1 MRSPAHHRRGGL
13 RSIAA
18 GLLIALAAP
27 PLGLAPILAWFAMG
41 LGEFSLPNVPLISIL
56 PDSYF
61 IGGIQAVLA
70 GIVVAWGIY
79 RQGWVS
85 LAAWMALTI
94 MLGLAPVI
102 LLIAFGERPTG
113 LFYMSHFNA
122 ACYLMAAAF
131 FASLVLR
138 VLVIVL
144 GLMRRPAA
152 AGTGI

>member
-1 MRSPAHHRRGGL
+1 L

-27 PLGLAPILAWFAMG
+27 PLGLALILAWFAMG
-41 LGEFSLPNVPLISIL
+41 QGEFSLPNVPLISVL

-70 GIVVAWGIY
+70 GILIAWGIY
-79 RQGWVS
+79 RQEWVS

-94 MLGLAPVI
+94 ILGLAPVI

-122 ACYLMAAAF
+122 ACYLMAAAL

-138 VLVIVL
+138 VLIIVL

-152 AGTGI
+152 AETGI

>member
-1 MRSPAHHRRGGL
+1 L

-41 LGEFSLPNVPLISIL
+41 QGEFSLPNVPLISIL

-70 GIVVAWGIY
+70 GILIAWGIY
-79 RQGWVS
+79 RQEWVS

-94 MLGLAPVI
+94 ILGLAPII

-113 LFYMSHFNA
+113 LFYMSHFNT
-122 ACYLMAAAF
+122 ACYLMTAAL

-138 VLVIVL
+138 IVIIML
-144 GLMRRPAA
+144 GWMRRSPKVQN
-152 AGTGI
+152 GM

>member
-1 MRSPAHHRRGGL
+1 M

-27 PLGLAPILAWFAMG
+27 PLGVTPILAWFAMG
-41 LGEFSLPNVPLISIL
+41 QGEFSLPNVPLISAL
-56 PDSYF
+56 PVAYF
-61 IGGIQAVLA
+61 FGGIQAVLA
-70 GIVVAWGIY
+70 GILVGWGIY

-94 MLGLAPVI
+94 ILGLAPVI

-131 FASLVLR
+131 LASLVLR
-138 VLVIVL
+138 VLVIAL
-144 GLMRRPAA
+144 GLMQRPTAA
-152 AGTGI
+152 ETGF